1 MLNLLLANEIVGG
14 GETVVTTANTTWLEQ
29 LWKQVKS
36 SVWSFLNGYGLTIA
50 KALVVLALGVLIIT
64 AVKGLVKK
72 SSTKSRKI
80 DNSAASFV
88 TSIVALIA
96 YVALMIVF
104 IASLGFS
111 TEGIIASLSSVML
124 AVALGLQ
131 NTLASL
137 ANGILLI
144 FTKPFKAGDFV
155 DIGGTSGTVK
165 EIKLFSVKLVTP
177 DNLTIIIPNNTVFG
191 STIINYSKMP
201 LRRLQVV
208 LSVTYDVDVAKLK
221 ALVNEYV
228 AKDERISQDPAP
240 FFRLTEYGAS
250 SLDFTLRVWV
260 SSGDYWA
267 VNFDLL
273 EGLLE
278 LLRQNDIEIPYDQ
291 LEVHVKTSN
300 ADEKGA

>member
-1 MLNLLLANEIVGG
+1 MLDLLL
-14 GETVVTTANTTWLEQ
+14 TTSADGTTPPAEDPAWFVQ
-29 LWKQVKS
+29 LWNQVKS
-36 SVWSFLNGYGLTIA
+36 GVGSFLNGYGLTIA
-50 KALVVLALGVLIIT
+50 KALVVLVLGLLII
-64 AVKGLVKK
+64 AVVKKLVKK
-72 SSTKSRKI
+72 NSTKSRKI
-80 DNSAASFV
+80 DNSAASFI

-124 AVALGLQ
+124 AIALGLQ

-165 EIKLFSVKLVTP
+165 EIKLFSVKLVTA
-177 DNLTIIIPNNTVFG
+177 DNLTIVIPNNTVFG

-201 LRRLQVV
+201 LRRLDIVV
-208 LSVTYDVDVAKLK
+208 PVSYSVDVNQVKT
-221 ALVNEYV
+221 LVNELV
-228 AKDERISQDPAP
+228 AKDERIAKDPAP

-250 SLDFTLRVWV
+250 SLNFTLRVWT
-260 SSGDYWA
+260 SAGDFWS
-267 VNFDLL
+267 VRFDLL
-273 EGLLE
+273 EGILE
-278 LLRQNDIEIPYDQ
+278 LLRQNNIEIPYDQ
-291 LEVHVKTSN
+291 LDVHVIKSG
-300 ADEKGA
+300 EEV